1 MSSSQVLQFHP
12 PMTPSKHLRSSFT
25 LSLLDDTPA
34 LFRPVSSIDKDR
46 LQDGL
51 EMLSPESRYLRFF
64 SPVTRLSEE
73 ELRFF
78 TEVDQ
83 INHVAWGAIHPDNP
97 DFPGLGIARFVRL
110 PESPSVAE
118 AAVTVMDNYQR
129 KGLGT
134 ILVCLLYLLARDL
147 GVEVLRGTILPQNR
161 FLIDWLHSLGGT
173 TEYHEG
179 AILVDVPVHANTD
192 PHPDDAP
199 LARKFKET
207 LKMVERVLYE

>member
-1 MSSSQVLQFHP
+1 MPLPKSH
-12 PMTPSKHLRSSFT
+12 RSSFT
-25 LSLLDDTPA
+25 LTLLDGTPA
-34 LFRPVSSIDKDR
+34 LFRAITPADKDR
-46 LQDGL
+46 LREGL

-64 SPVTRLSEE
+64 SPVSHLSDE

-83 INHVAWGAIHPDNP
+83 CEHVAWGALHPDDP
-97 DFPGLGIARFVRL
+97 DFPGLGVARFVRL
-110 PESPSVAE
+110 PENPTVAE
-118 AAVTVMDNYQR
+118 SAVTVMDSYQR

-179 AILVDVPVHANTD
+179 AILVDVPVHANTE
-192 PHPDDAP
+192 PHPDDPP

-207 LKMVERVLYE
+207 LKMVERALYE